1 MGNLVAIDYGIK
13 RTGLAHTD
21 SGKIIASG
29 LTSLTTDK
37 VLGYLKAYCEMED
50 VDTFVI
56 GQPRQKDGNF
66 AAVEEDILKFITDL
80 KKIFPNIA
88 VERYDERFTSKI
100 AFQTMID
107 AGLKQKKRRDKGLVD
122 QISAT
127 LILQSYLDFK
137 AHQL

>member
-1 MGNLVAIDYGIK
+1 MGNLIAIDYGTK

-21 SGKIIASG
+21 SGQIIASG
-29 LTSLTTDK
+29 LTSLATDR
-37 VLGYLKAYCEMED
+37 VLNYLKEYCKTQT
-50 VDTFVI
+50 VDAFVI
-56 GQPRQKDGNF
+56 GEPRQKDGTSS
-66 AAVEEDILKFITDL
+66 AIETEILAFISTL
-80 KKIFPNIA
+80 KKVFPAIL

-100 AFQTMID
+100 AFQTMLD
-107 AGLKQKKRRDKGLVD
+107 TGLKQKKRRDKGLVD

>member
-21 SGKIIASG
+21 SGQIIASG
-29 LTSLTTDK
+29 LTSLATDT
-37 VLGYLKAYCEMED
+37 LMNYLKEYTKTQD
-50 VDTFVI
+50 VETFIV
-56 GQPRQKDGNF
+56 GQPRQKDGS
-66 AAVEEDILKFITDL
+66 ASSVEVEILAFISRL
-80 KKIFPNIA
+80 KKVFPTIA
-88 VERYDERFTSKI
+88 IERYDERFTSKI

-137 AHQL
+137 MHQL

>member
-1 MGNLVAIDYGIK
+1 MGNLIAIDYGTK

-21 SGKIIASG
+21 SGQIIASG
-29 LTSLTTDK
+29 LTSLATDR
-37 VLGYLKAYCEMED
+37 VLNYLKEYCKTQT
-50 VDTFVI
+50 VDAFVI
-56 GQPRQKDGNF
+56 GEPRQKDGTSS
-66 AAVEEDILKFITDL
+66 AIETEILAFISTL
-80 KKIFPNIA
+80 KKVFPAIL

-100 AFQTMID
+100 AFQTMLD